1 MGTIVATA
9 FMSLDGVME
18 DPGGAEKFEHG
29 GWTRPFG
36 GDDLWQFKL
45 DELMA
50 SDALLL
56 GRVTYEGFAA
66 IWPTVKDEQ
75 GFADRMNALPKRV
88 VSKTLKQAT
97 WNNSRIVTG
106 DLAEEVAALK
116 REFRRNIL
124 IGGSAMLVQ
133 ALTAL
138 GLIDEYRLLVYP
150 VTLGSGKRLFANGSM
165 QTLTLVESKP
175 LASGVVGLVYRAQ
188 AQTVSRP
195 IA

>member
-1 MGTIVATA
+1 MGKVVATE
-9 FMSLDGVME
+9 FLSLDGVVE

-66 IWPTVKDEQ
+66 VWPSVKDEQ

-106 DLAEEVAALK
+106 DLAAEVAALK
-116 REFRRNIL
+116 SEFSENIL

-150 VTLGSGKRLFANGSM
+150 VALGSGKRLFANGPM
-165 QTLTLVESKP
+165 KTLTLVESKR
-175 LASGVVGLVYRAQ
+175 LASGVVALVYSAQ
-188 AQTVSRP
+188 AQSVSKP
-195 IA
+195 IE

>member
-1 MGTIVATA
+1 MGKIVATA

-29 GWTRPFG
+29 GWTRSFG
-36 GDDLWQFKL
+36 GDDLWRFKL

-106 DLAEEVAALK
+106 DLAAEVAALK
-116 REFRRNIL
+116 REFSRNIL

-138 GLIDEYRLLVYP
+138 GLIDEYRLLVCP

-165 QTLTLVESKP
+165 RTLTLVESKP
-175 LASGVVGLVYRAQ
+175 LTSGVVGLVYSAQ
-188 AQTVSRP
+188 AQFGQ
-195 IA
+195 